1 MGVSPAP
8 SLRALSRLP
17 PLSLLTPDP
26 FPATGRGLS
35 SRARC
40 AQRAIVA
47 EANMKQRIP
56 STANGSSLRLAAD
69 IGGTFTDIAA
79 FDDRTGKLTF
89 GKALSTPQRL
99 VEGIDAGVGKAGS
112 DYKSAGLFLHGS
124 TIAINTILERT
135 GAKTALLITE
145 GFRDIYEIG
154 RINRPDAYNLFFR
167 KHEPLVERALRFEV
181 KERVLSD
188 GEIEVPLDEKEIE
201 AFGRTL
207 ERLGVEA
214 IAILLLNCFARHDHE
229 ARAKAILERN
239 HPRMFVSASHELSE
253 EYREFERCSTVVAN
267 AYIGPIVRGYL
278 AEIDDHI
285 RSDGFSGSFLIV
297 QSTGGLYEAEQAKSH
312 CVHMLESGP
321 AAGVIGTQALCQTLG
336 LKNAIAFDMGGT
348 TAKAGVIHNG
358 EALTTGAALIGGYD
372 QALPVQIAMMDIFE
386 VGTGGGSI
394 ARVEEGGLRVGPQ
407 SAGAAPGPACYG
419 LSGTEPTVTDAN
431 LVLGRLAADRF
442 LGGEMRLDLE
452 AAQRALTERVAKPL
466 GMDVTEAADG
476 ILRIAATAMS
486 YAVKG
491 VTTERGLDAGDF
503 ALVAYGGAGPLHAVQ
518 VAREI
523 GIRNVI
529 VPGAPGVFSAFGML
543 FSDLRYDYVRTH
555 LMQLADAPFDRIEK
569 VYRELEEQGR
579 KAVASAS
586 VKPQKVIVK
595 RAADMRYVGQEHA
608 VTVELPL
615 QVLARRD
622 RAAIKRLFDAMHE
635 QRYGTCAPDEQAEIV
650 SLRSTVAGIMRKPP
664 QPQIRRGR
672 SEPPTAALTGKRP
685 VYFSRSS
692 GFRSTPTYARAA
704 LLAGNRIKGPALI
717 EEHASTTMLMPGD
730 SCEVDAYGNL
740 VIAVG

>member
-1 MGVSPAP
+1 
-8 SLRALSRLP
+8 
-17 PLSLLTPDP
+17 
-26 FPATGRGLS
+26 
-35 SRARC
+35 
-40 AQRAIVA
+40 
-47 EANMKQRIP
+47 MKQRIA

-69 IGGTFTDIAA
+69 IGGTFTDVAA
-79 FDDRTGKLTF
+79 FDERTGKLTF

-99 VEGIDAGVGKAGS
+99 VEGINAGVEKAGS

-124 TIAINTILERT
+124 TIAINTILERK

-188 GEIEVPLDEKEIE
+188 GEIERPLDEKEIE
-201 AFGRTL
+201 AFGRML
-207 ERLGVEA
+207 APLGVKA
-214 IAILLLNCFARHDHE
+214 TAILFLNCYAKRDHE

-239 HPRMFVSASHELSE
+239 HPEMFVSASHELSE

-267 AYIGPIVRGYL
+267 AYVGPIVRGYL
-278 AEIDDHI
+278 GEIEDRI
-285 RSDGFSGSFLIV
+285 RSGGFSGSFLIV
-297 QSTGGLYEAEQAKSH
+297 QSTGGLYDADQAKNH
-312 CVHMLESGP
+312 CVQMLESGP
-321 AAGVIGTQALCQTLG
+321 AAGVIGTQALCRALG

-394 ARVEEGGLRVGPQ
+394 ARVEEGALRVGPQ

-419 LSGTEPTVTDAN
+419 LGGTEPTVTDAN

-442 LGGEMRLDLE
+442 LGGEMRLEVE

-466 GMDVTEAADG
+466 GMDVTAAADG

-523 GIRNVI
+523 GIRTVI
-529 VPGAPGVFSAFGML
+529 VPTAPGVFSAFGML
-543 FSDLRYDYVRTH
+543 FSDLRYDFVRTWFTR
-555 LMQLADAPFDRIEK
+555 LEDAPFAAIER
-569 VYRELEEQGR
+569 VYRDLERQGR
-579 KAVASAS
+579 AAIAGTS
-586 VKPQKVIVK
+586 VKPQKLALK

-608 VTVELPL
+608 VTVDLPL
-615 QVLARRD
+615 KVFEREDRR
-622 RAAIKRLFDAMHE
+622 AIKRLFDAMHE
-635 QRYGTCAPDEQAEIV
+635 LRYGTSAPDERAEIV
-650 SLRSTVAGIMRKPP
+650 SLRSTVTGLMRKPP
-664 QPQIRRGR
+664 QERVARGGR
-672 SEPPTAALTGKRP
+672 TPDKAAFTGRRP
-685 VYFSRSS
+685 VYLD
-692 GFRSTPTYARAA
+692 GKFRSTPTYARAA
-704 LLAGNRIKGPALI
+704 LTAGNRISGPALI
-717 EEHASTTMLMPGD
+717 EEHAATTVLLPGD
-730 SCEVDAYGNL
+730 KLEVDAGGHL
-740 VIAVG
+740 IIKVAGGR